1 MEPKNPTPAFLRGK
15 WKLEQG
21 EVAGGIPA
29 SERAEVIAKRSGR
42 DFSKTIENVR
52 ALIAHHRFTL
62 RPEQNDN

>member
-1 MEPKNPTPAFLRGK
+1 MDPEDPTPAFLMGE

-52 ALIAHHRFTL
+52 AFIAHHRFTL
-62 RPEQNDN
+62 RPEQNGN